1 MSMNIRVLV
10 DGVEV
15 NVPQSTTDE
24 TMDIINSANRKKAVI
39 EWLKK
44 NNKKYTT
51 WVIDQEKIK
60 TLNNEEKEIYNALID
75 SITEKLIME
84 GKDITHDLKFINE
97 TLGKNIVIFVEKGI
111 YDDLIEKI
119 ENSNDVK
126 IMMV

>member
-15 NVPQSTTDE
+15 AVPQSTTDE
-24 TMDIINSANRKKAVI
+24 TFDIINSANRKKATI
-39 EWLKK
+39 EWLKR

-51 WVIDQEKIK
+51 WVIDREKVDS
-60 TLNNEEKEIYNALID
+60 LNKEEKEIYDELID
-75 SITEKLIME
+75 SIIKKSME
-84 GKDITHDLKFINE
+84 GKNITKDLQFINE

-126 IMMV
+126 VMMV

>member
-15 NVPQSTTDE
+15 AVPQSTTDE
-24 TMDIINSANRKKAVI
+24 TFDIINSANRKKATI

-44 NNKKYTT
+44 NNEKYTT
-51 WVIDQEKIK
+51 WVIDREKVDS
-60 TLNNEEKEIYNALID
+60 LNKEEKEIYDELID
-75 SITEKLIME
+75 SIIEKSME
-84 GKDITHDLKFINE
+84 GKDITKDLQFINE

-126 IMMV
+126 VMMV

>member
-15 NVPQSTTDE
+15 AVPQSTTDE
-24 TMDIINSANRKKAVI
+24 TFDIINSANRKKATI

-44 NNKKYTT
+44 NNEKYTT
-51 WVIDQEKIK
+51 WVIDREKVE
-60 TLNNEEKEIYNALID
+60 TLNKEEKEIYDELID
-75 SITEKLIME
+75 SIIEKSME
-84 GKDITHDLKFINE
+84 GKNITKDLQFINE
-97 TLGKNIVIFVEKGI
+97 TLGKNIVIFIEKGI

-126 IMMV
+126 VMMV

>member
-15 NVPQSTTDE
+15 AVPQSTTDE
-24 TMDIINSANRKKAVI
+24 TFDIINSANRKKATI

-44 NNKKYTT
+44 NNEKYTT
-51 WVIDQEKIK
+51 WVIDREKVK
-60 TLNNEEKEIYNALID
+60 TLNKEEKEIYDELID
-75 SITEKLIME
+75 SIIKKSME
-84 GKDITHDLKFINE
+84 GKNITKDLQFINE

-119 ENSNDVK
+119 GNSNDVK
-126 IMMV
+126 VMMV

>member
-15 NVPQSTTDE
+15 AVPQSTTDE
-24 TMDIINSANRKKAVI
+24 TFDIINSANRKKATI

-44 NNKKYTT
+44 NNEKYTT
-51 WVIDQEKIK
+51 WVIDREKVDS
-60 TLNNEEKEIYNALID
+60 LNKEEKEIYNELID
-75 SITEKLIME
+75 SIIEKSME
-84 GKDITHDLKFINE
+84 GKNITKDLQFINE

-126 IMMV
+126 VMMV

>member
-15 NVPQSTTDE
+15 AVPQSTTDE
-24 TMDIINSANRKKAVI
+24 TFDIINSANRKKATI

-44 NNKKYTT
+44 NNEKYTT
-51 WVIDQEKIK
+51 WVIDREKVDS
-60 TLNNEEKEIYNALID
+60 LNKEEKEIYDELID
-75 SITEKLIME
+75 SIIEKSME
-84 GKDITHDLKFINE
+84 GKNITKDLQFINE

-126 IMMV
+126 VMMV

>member
-15 NVPQSTTDE
+15 AVPQSTTDE
-24 TMDIINSANRKKAVI
+24 TFDIINSANRKKATI
-39 EWLKK
+39 EWLKR

-51 WVIDQEKIK
+51 WVIDREKVDS
-60 TLNNEEKEIYNALID
+60 LNKEEKEIYDELID
-75 SITEKLIME
+75 SIIEKSME
-84 GKDITHDLKFINE
+84 GKNITKDLQFINE

-119 ENSNDVK
+119 GNSNDVK
-126 IMMV
+126 VMMV

>member
-15 NVPQSTTDE
+15 AVPQSTTDE
-24 TMDIINSANRKKAVI
+24 TFDIINSANRKKAVI

-44 NNKKYTT
+44 NNEKYTT
-51 WVIDQEKIK
+51 WVIDREKVE
-60 TLNNEEKEIYNALID
+60 TLNKEEKEIYDELID
-75 SITEKLIME
+75 SIIEKSME
-84 GKDITHDLKFINE
+84 GKNITKDLQFINE

-126 IMMV
+126 VMMV

>member
-15 NVPQSTTDE
+15 AVPQSTTDE
-24 TMDIINSANRKKAVI
+24 TFDIINSANRKKATI

-44 NNKKYTT
+44 NNEKYTT
-51 WVIDQEKIK
+51 WIIDREKVDS
-60 TLNNEEKEIYNALID
+60 LNKEEKEIYDELID
-75 SITEKLIME
+75 SIIKKSME
-84 GKDITHDLKFINE
+84 GKNITKDLQFINE

-119 ENSNDVK
+119 GNSNDVK
-126 IMMV
+126 VMMV

>member
-15 NVPQSTTDE
+15 AVPQSTTDE
-24 TMDIINSANRKKAVI
+24 TFDIINSANRKKAVI

-44 NNKKYTT
+44 NNEKYTT
-51 WVIDQEKIK
+51 WVIDREKVE
-60 TLNNEEKEIYNALID
+60 TLNKEEKEIYNELID
-75 SITEKLIME
+75 SIIEKSME
-84 GKDITHDLKFINE
+84 GKNITKDLQFINE

-126 IMMV
+126 VMMV

>member
-15 NVPQSTTDE
+15 AVPQSTTDE
-24 TMDIINSANRKKAVI
+24 TFDIINSANRKKAVI

-44 NNKKYTT
+44 NNEKYTT
-51 WVIDQEKIK
+51 WVIDREKVK
-60 TLNNEEKEIYNALID
+60 TLNKEEKEIYDELID
-75 SITEKLIME
+75 SIIEKSME
-84 GKDITHDLKFINE
+84 GKNITKDLQFINE

-119 ENSNDVK
+119 GNSNDVK
-126 IMMV
+126 VMMV

>member
-15 NVPQSTTDE
+15 AVPQSTTDE
-24 TMDIINSANRKKAVI
+24 TFDIINSANRKKATI

-51 WVIDQEKIK
+51 WVIDREKVE
-60 TLNNEEKEIYNALID
+60 TLNKEEKEIYDELID
-75 SITEKLIME
+75 SIIEKSME
-84 GKDITHDLKFINE
+84 GKNITKDLQFINE
-97 TLGKNIVIFVEKGI
+97 TLGKNIVIFIEKGI

-119 ENSNDVK
+119 GNSNDVK
-126 IMMV
+126 VMMV

>member
-15 NVPQSTTDE
+15 AVPQSTTDE
-24 TMDIINSANRKKAVI
+24 TFDIINSANRKKATI
-39 EWLKK
+39 EWLKR

-51 WVIDQEKIK
+51 WVIDREKVDS
-60 TLNNEEKEIYNALID
+60 LNKEEKEIYDELID
-75 SITEKLIME
+75 SIIEKSME
-84 GKDITHDLKFINE
+84 GKNITKDLRLINE

-119 ENSNDVK
+119 GNSNDVK
-126 IMMV
+126 VMMV

>member
-126 IMMV
+126 VMMV